1 MKALVIGGNGFIG
14 TNLVDALLDRGHEV
28 RVFDRY
34 PSRFREPL
42 ASVEYVAGDLGN
54 HGEVHEAVKDIDWV
68 FHLAYT
74 TLPQTSNDD
83 PVYDVRSNIADTVQL
98 LQECRHAGTSKVVFI
113 SSGGTVYGIPKFVP
127 IAEDHPLEPICSYGI
142 SKLCIERYLYMF
154 HKQWGLDYV
163 TLRISNPYGIFQNP
177 HAKQG
182 AISVFLGNTSE
193 RKPITIW
200 GDGNV
205 VRDYVYVTDAA
216 RALVMAAEYEA
227 GEKGPRTFNIGAGR
241 GYSLNEIVDEIRGS
255 IDQAVEVKYTP
266 ARSVDVPVNVL
277 DISQAREHLKWQ
289 PDILLNEGIIRTWN
303 WIRSLSPAHPD
314 STSRPAS
321 SNPLQKPAPL
331 DIRS

>member
-14 TNLVDALLDRGHEV
+14 TNLVDALIEKNHEV

-34 PSRFREPL
+34 PNRFREPL
-42 ASVEYVAGDLGN
+42 DNVEYLAGDLGN
-54 HGEVHEAVKDIDWV
+54 HGEVAEAVRGVDWV

-98 LQECRHAGTSKVVFI
+98 LQQCRESKIKKVIFI
-113 SSGGTVYGIPKFVP
+113 SSGGTVYGIPQQVP

-154 HKQWGLDYV
+154 YKQWGLDYV
-163 TLRISNPYGIFQNP
+163 ALRISNPYGIQQNP

-182 AISVFLGNTSE
+182 AIGVFLGNVFE
-193 RKPITIW
+193 GKPITIW

-216 RALVMAAEYEA
+216 RALVKGAEYQA
-227 GEKGPRTFNIGAGR
+227 GENEPRIFNIGAGR
-241 GYSLNEIVDEIRGS
+241 GHSLNELVDEIRHS
-255 IDQAVEVKYTP
+255 IDGNAQVRYTP
-266 ARSVDVPVNVL
+266 ARTVDVPINVL
-277 DISQAREHLKWQ
+277 DIKKARQYLGFEPEIDLRQGLKMTWQ
-289 PDILLNEGIIRTWN
+289 WILSLNSTHQDAKV
-303 WIRSLSPAHPD
+303 LPVHP
-314 STSRPAS
+314 PV
-321 SNPLQKPAPL
+321 PL